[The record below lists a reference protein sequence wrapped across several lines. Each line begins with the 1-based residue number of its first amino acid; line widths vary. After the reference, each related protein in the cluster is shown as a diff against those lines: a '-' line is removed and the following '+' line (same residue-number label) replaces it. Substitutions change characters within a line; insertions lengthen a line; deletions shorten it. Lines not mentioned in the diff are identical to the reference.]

1 MRKTFITV
9 TVIVLII
16 SLLST
21 GVLVFIESNA
31 PSVVVS
37 GEAQ

>member
-1 MRKTFITV
+1 MRKTLIAL

-21 GVLVFIESNA
+21 GVLVFVESNA

>member
-1 MRKTFITV
+1 MRKTLITL
-9 TVIVLII
+9 TVVALII

-37 GEAQ
+37 GEAR